1 MLFNLAKSYVESIN
15 KGAVPSIESSWS
27 YICRN
32 ECQNAMQKAFQV
44 FEHRLYEEFNN
55 RVPMPQEELRGIY
68 KMAKEEAMNLFR
80 ATAVG
85 EVRDEF
91 LTILKKQMNDKY
103 DTYYLEN
110 EKTSEQ
116 ECHQFLQRNY
126 NMIAQKLTNDE
137 YDNIDSLNQEIHGF
151 LDYFYEEGP
160 KGPNSMNIAQMF
172 CYDKMLEGSHFFLEN
187 AKRHGHMQ
195 TQLAEQTL
203 AKLKED
209 LTE

>member
-1 MLFNLAKSYVESIN
+1 
-15 KGAVPSIESSWS
+15 
-27 YICRN
+27 
-32 ECQNAMQKAFQV
+32 MQKAYQV

-80 ATAVG
+80 STAVG

-187 AKRHGHMQ
+187 AKRHGHM
-195 TQLAEQTL
+195 
-203 AKLKED
+203 
-209 LTE
+209 

>member
-1 MLFNLAKSYVESIN
+1 MDQLRPEFVEQIHTLRRKVVQRIKAKTLNGKPLNGEMLFNLAKSYVDSIN

-32 ECQNAMQKAFQV
+32 ECQNAMRNALQV
-44 FEHRLYEEFNN
+44 FEQRFYEEFTN
-55 RVPMPQEELRGIY
+55 RVPMPQEELKGIY
-68 KMAKEEAMNLFR
+68 KMAKDEAMVLFKR
-80 ATAVG
+80 AAVG

-91 LTILKKQMNDKY
+91 HTILKKQMNDKFE
-103 DTYYLEN
+103 TYYLEN

-151 LDYFYEEGP
+151 LEYFMEEGP
-160 KGPNSMNIAQMF
+160 KGPNAISIA
-172 CYDKMLEGSHFFLEN
+172 
-187 AKRHGHMQ
+187 
-195 TQLAEQTL
+195 
-203 AKLKED
+203 
-209 LTE
+209 